1 MNHRDRIKRELE
13 NDRIWKA
20 ICASASPEDLEQVNA
35 VLDELFAV
43 AGRATEGLASNLS
56 KDKITDEQVA
66 AAVGDR
72 RG

>member
-13 NDRIWKA
+13 NDRVWKEL
-20 ICASASPEDLEQVNA
+20 CASASPEQLLQVNA

-43 AGRATEGLASNLS
+43 AGSAADGFVTSLS

-66 AAVGDR
+66 AAISDR
-72 RG
+72 KG